1 MHLVIVVYINIR
13 LVYQVCQWVTSEI
26 VQSQS
31 LELRVR
37 VIEKYI
43 RIALVSC
50 LLMLM

>member
-1 MHLVIVVYINIR
+1 M
-13 LVYQVCQWVTSEI
+13 TSEI

-43 RIALVSC
+43 RIALVSSSGDDDDGYI
-50 LLMLM
+50 MLIFASIV